1 MQWTAGR
8 GFLRRR
14 LQICEALRHLCRH
27 HVVAGV
33 ERPCKRLPAKV
44 LDRSDGW
51 LALPVLNSK
60 LGQYNASQ
68 LRAGPGRLILLWS
81 AVDGWRRLDDK
92 APGISSD
99 TLTRLE
105 FFLTAWQ
112 RRCRT
117 VEAVLPY
124 RRRTAAERQTPIRSR
139 SRHSRWRAAP
149 RRR

>member
-8 GFLRRR
+8 GFPRRR

-27 HVVAGV
+27 HVVASV
-33 ERPCKRLPAKV
+33 EWPCKRLPAKV

-51 LALPVLNSK
+51 LALPVLKSK
-60 LGQYNASQ
+60 PGQYNASHSEPAP
-68 LRAGPGRLILLWS
+68 AGSLLWS
-81 AVDGWRRLDDK
+81 VVDAWRRLDDK
-92 APGISSD
+92 ASGISSYN
-99 TLTRLE
+99 LTRLE